1 MYFAGVNCKIDMY
14 YVVRRRIKVWVL
26 CRGSAEE
33 VVRLREFLLSE
44 LLVLYERE
52 FLDPGCSCSV
62 KTEFRKAVCWV
73 DEALYLMEGGE

>member
-1 MYFAGVNCKIDMY
+1 M
-14 YVVRRRIKVWVL
+14 
-26 CRGSAEE
+26 
-33 VVRLREFLLSE
+33 RLREFLLSE

>member
-1 MYFAGVNCKIDMY
+1 MP
-14 YVVRRRIKVWVL
+14 R
-26 CRGSAEE
+26 SAEE

-52 FLDPGCSCSV
+52 FLDPSRSCSV

-73 DEALYLMEGGE
+73 DEALYLMEGGV